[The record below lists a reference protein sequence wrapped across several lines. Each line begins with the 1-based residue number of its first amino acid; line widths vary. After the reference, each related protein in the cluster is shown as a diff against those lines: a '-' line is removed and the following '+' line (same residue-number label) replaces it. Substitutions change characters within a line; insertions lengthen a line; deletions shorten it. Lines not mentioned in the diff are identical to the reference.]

1 MKAYI
6 SIITV
11 VSLII
16 AGCQSPV
23 QESNEITKDSTSK
36 ATSIRLDT
44 VGAQPEFV
52 LPTYGSSDPLPA
64 GSVVTEYEARNEG
77 RLTIKDG
84 CVTLTYPKDYYTE
97 STAPDDFASLPI
109 FPGYSKFIENG
120 QAIEVNDEVYR
131 DGDYVEMSG
140 RGTIREFWTSYP
152 SGMGYIPV
160 PDRCTA
166 DEYWEVGGTGLR
178 YLD

>member
-6 SIITV
+6 PILTIFSLLIT
-11 VSLII
+11 
-16 AGCQSPV
+16 GCQNPT
-23 QESNEITKDSTSK
+23 QQPNKLTENPTNK
-36 ATSIRLDT
+36 ATSTAI
-44 VGAQPEFV
+44 VEIKPKFI
-52 LPTYGSSDPLPA
+52 LPTYGSSDPLPI
-64 GSVVTEYEARNEG
+64 GSAVMEYHARNEG

-84 CVTLTYPKDYYTE
+84 CVTLSYPEDYYTE
-97 STAPDDFASLPI
+97 STGPDDFASMPI

-120 QAIEVNDEVYR
+120 QAIEVNDKVYR

-152 SGMGYIPV
+152 SNMEYVPV
-160 PDRCTA
+160 PDHCTA